1 MGIAAVTGP
10 TLRIHTRAEPQP
22 GFLLLGLRNYIRLDR
37 AIEDSDLSSRYNAR
51 YSFGYRSNGVIILGS
66 SNKIERIERMK

>member
-1 MGIAAVTGP
+1 M
-10 TLRIHTRAEPQP
+10 TRAGHWTLDSESDPEHC
-22 GFLLLGLRNYIRLDR
+22 FLLLGLRNYIRLDR